1 MNTCEFN
8 TYNLIKTVETVIVKY
23 KSSNTR
29 LKSGVKKKII
39 SLNRFNGLISLLTLY
54 INQKKY
60 LEEKMRKIIIAGNWK
75 MNNDLTQT
83 EKLIVHLKNL
93 LQNEKPN
100 CDVVVCPPYT
110 SLSEAS
116 KLLKGSQIKLGAQN
130 MHFEENGAFTGEV
143 SALML
148 KSVGCEYVILGHSE
162 RRHIFGESNEM
173 INKKIKK
180 ALSAGLK
187 PIFCVGELLEE
198 RENGTTNDV
207 VKKQILKGLAEIS
220 ADDMKNIIVAYEPV
234 WAIGTGKTA
243 SPAQA
248 QEVHEFIRD
257 LVEITYSLEIANDLV
272 IQYGGSVK
280 PDNAKELISQKDID
294 GALVGGACLKA
305 DSFVGIIK
313 GA

>member
-1 MNTCEFN
+1 MR
-8 TYNLIKTVETVIVKY
+8 KTV
-23 KSSNTR
+23 
-29 LKSGVKKKII
+29 
-39 SLNRFNGLISLLTLY
+39 
-54 INQKKY
+54 
-60 LEEKMRKIIIAGNWK
+60 IAGNWK
-75 MNNDLTQT
+75 MNNDLAQS
-83 EKLIVHLKNL
+83 EKLIVELKNL

-100 CDVVVCPPYT
+100 CDVIVCPPFT

-116 KLLKGSQIKLGAQN
+116 KLVSGSMIKLGAQN
-130 MHFEENGAFTGEV
+130 MHFEDSGAFTGEV
-143 SALML
+143 SASML
-148 KSVGCEYVILGHSE
+148 KSAGCEYVILGHSE
-162 RRHIFGESNEM
+162 RRHIFGESDEV

-180 ALSAGLK
+180 ALAAGLK

-207 VKKQILKGLAEIS
+207 VKRQVLKGLDGIS

-257 LVEITYSLEIANDLV
+257 LIEIDYSLEVANDLV

-280 PDNAKELISQKDID
+280 PDNAKELLSQKDID

-305 DSFVGIIK
+305 DSFLGIIK

>member
-1 MNTCEFN
+1 MR
-8 TYNLIKTVETVIVKY
+8 KTV
-23 KSSNTR
+23 
-29 LKSGVKKKII
+29 
-39 SLNRFNGLISLLTLY
+39 
-54 INQKKY
+54 
-60 LEEKMRKIIIAGNWK
+60 IAGNWK
-75 MNNDLTQT
+75 MNNDLKES
-83 EKLIVHLKNL
+83 EKLIVELKNL

-100 CDVVVCPPYT
+100 CDVIVCPPFT

-116 KLLKGSQIKLGAQN
+116 KLVKGTMIKLGAQN
-130 MHFEENGAFTGEV
+130 MHFEDNGAFTGEV
-143 SALML
+143 SASML
-148 KSVGCEYVILGHSE
+148 RSAGCEYVILGHSE
-162 RRHIFGESNEM
+162 RRHIFGESDEL

-180 ALSAGLK
+180 ALAAGLK
-187 PIFCVGELLEE
+187 PIFCIGELLEE

-207 VKKQILKGLAEIS
+207 VKRQVLKGLDGIS

-257 LVEITYSLEIANDLV
+257 LIEIDYSLEVANDLV

-280 PDNAKELISQKDID
+280 PDNAKELLSQKDID

-305 DSFVGIIK
+305 DSFMGIIK